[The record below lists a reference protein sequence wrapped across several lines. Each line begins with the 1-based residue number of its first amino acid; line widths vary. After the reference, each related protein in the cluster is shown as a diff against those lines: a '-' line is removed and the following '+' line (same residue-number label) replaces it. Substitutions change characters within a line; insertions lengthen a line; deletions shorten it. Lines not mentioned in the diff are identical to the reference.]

1 MHGQPGAVEAFFT
14 LLVFCVFWTIVALTG
29 RWLSKATGRSGNEGL
44 ILCMLFGP
52 LGLILVCVIGVVA
65 ALRAQSPQPRAPRR
79 TTVTLNRPSETG
91 VMKYRRP

>member
-29 RWLSKATGRSGNEGL
+29 RWLSKATGRNGNEGL

-65 ALRAQSPQPRAPRR
+65 AIRSQPQPQEARR
-79 TTVTLNRPSETG
+79 TTVTLNRPSDRG